1 MLKFNF
7 ESAIPEK
14 RVAKY
19 SISTCSSNL
28 ESFFVYKEPLFVP
41 ETTLIVGFPLPYLLK
56 IYFGK
61 RLLSGIV

>member
-7 ESAIPEK
+7 ESAIPDK

-41 ETTLIVGFPLPYLLK
+41 ETTLIVGFPFPYLFK
-56 IYFGK
+56 I
-61 RLLSGIV
+61 

>member
-7 ESAIPEK
+7 ESAIPDK

-41 ETTLIVGFPLPYLLK
+41 ETTLIVGFPFPYLLK